1 MTASVLPARVPSP
14 AGSLVPALPAGRA
27 TRGRVGLPG
36 RTAGVAAAVLTAASL
51 VVHVVMIAGGGHGVA
66 LGLLLAVMALS
77 CAGCGAHAVLRP
89 GCRGSLAL
97 VGMSIGMA
105 LLHAVMALGLPGGPG
120 MHAMH
125 DGGSHLAD
133 SGSGP
138 AGAGQAGL
146 MLLVIV
152 LELAVAWL
160 AAYGVHRARG
170 DATRGR
176 MRA

>member
-1 MTASVLPARVPSP
+1 MSASVLPARVPATVRVPSP
-14 AGSLVPALPAGRA
+14 ARPAGRA
-27 TRGRVGLPG
+27 TPGRVGLPG
-36 RTAGVAAAVLTAASL
+36 RTAGLAAAVLTAASL

-66 LGLLLAVMALS
+66 LGILLAAMALS
-77 CAGCGAHAVLRP
+77 CAGCAAHAALRP

-125 DGGSHLAD
+125 DGGSHLAG
-133 SGSGP
+133 SGAGP
-138 AGAGQAGL
+138 AGAGHAGL

-152 LELAVAWL
+152 LELAVAWF
-160 AAYGVHRARG
+160 AAYGVHRARSG
-170 DATRGR
+170 AARGR